1 VLAIGWIALSPYIL
15 YPYTDTFGV
24 LFPVLALTL
33 IGLTLYVLLLEVWP
47 RYLFLYAPFFVILA
61 SMAFEKPL
69 SFKR

>member
-1 VLAIGWIALSPYIL
+1 MTTLTMNHGQYARYFRLRKHA
-15 YPYTDTFGV
+15 GV
-24 LFPVLALTL
+24 SLLALTL
-33 IGLTLYVLLLEVWP
+33 FGLTAYVLLLEVWP